1 MYGGRERRLLSVTLP
16 QRLTRRTAG
25 NPRHIR
31 PLQRFCKIK
40 LLDKKHRILPNLAWN
55 PPFCAVSMWAIL
67 LKWTPIFLSVS
78 GNDKIL
84 KRVTSASL
92 LLLLF
97 CWAATAIGKIG
108 AWHSQVITTLPLN
121 QLPCNTAIFSEDDR
135 NPAGGHCLS
144 RIPHNR
150 KITALIRLHI
160 CGGSEVARNGLVPPD
175 VPPPESRQ
183 PYPPQAPG
191 NDGHYAR
198 LSRILLRTL
207 QLPPHQNRLGGWKE
221 SNILY
226 RGQVTYHPTL
236 A

>member
-1 MYGGRERRLLSVTLP
+1 M
-16 QRLTRRTAG
+16 
-25 NPRHIR
+25 
-31 PLQRFCKIK
+31 
-40 LLDKKHRILPNLAWN
+40 
-55 PPFCAVSMWAIL
+55 
-67 LKWTPIFLSVS
+67 
-78 GNDKIL
+78 

-183 PYPPQAPG
+183 PYPPRHRATMATMHVYRVFCCEP
-191 NDGHYAR
+191 YSYR
-198 LSRILLRTL
+198 PTKT
-207 QLPPHQNRLGGWKE
+207 GWGVGKRVIFFTAGK
-221 SNILY
+221 SPITQRSPKLTVLY
-226 RGQVTYHPTL
+226 LVIR
-236 A
+236 